1 MANKNDERILE
12 LRKQI
17 QEKKDKLGKIGRF
30 TAITNCIVEIDGKN
44 INLNVLDKEKLIALA
59 VKLNAY
65 LMSAKALGLAEQYKI
80 SNNSVSDWITD
91 IMGKLDILNKKD
103 EEKSLS
109 LMEAKL
115 EKMLS
120 DEKQVELELDAIADL
135 LK

>member
-30 TAITNCIVEIDGKN
+30 TAITNCIIEIDGKN